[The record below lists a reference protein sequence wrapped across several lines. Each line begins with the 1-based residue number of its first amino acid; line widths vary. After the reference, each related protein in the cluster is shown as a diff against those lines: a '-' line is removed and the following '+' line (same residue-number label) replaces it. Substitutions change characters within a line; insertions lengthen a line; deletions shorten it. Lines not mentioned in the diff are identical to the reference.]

1 MKKLAVFVL
10 AMACFLSLTGCKAQQ
25 AKDQPEQAKDQP
37 EYFVEEDGEQY
48 LLLPISG
55 TKVLIYDGHKQYIEK
70 IDMDLLKTAEET
82 LSAQIPQDESEP
94 FFYLQMEEGD
104 MYLCVETIV
113 YIDPPETVT
122 MEDGTVISSG
132 CGIDHE
138 HIFYSERISK

>member
-1 MKKLAVFVL
+1 MKKFVAFVL
-10 AMACFLSLTGCKAQQ
+10 AMACILSLTGCKAQQ
-25 AKDQPEQAKDQP
+25 ANGQS

-70 IDMDLLKTAEET
+70 IDMDLVKTAEEK

-94 FFYLQMEEGD
+94 FFYLQMKEGD
-104 MYLCVETIV
+104 MYLCVEIIV
-113 YIDPPETVT
+113 DIDPPETVT

-132 CGIDHE
+132 CGIDHK
-138 HIFYSERISK
+138 HVFYSERIS

>member
-1 MKKLAVFVL
+1 MKKMAAFVL
-10 AMACFLSLTGCKAQQ
+10 AAVCFLSFSGCKPQQ
-25 AKDQPEQAKDQP
+25 ANNRS

-48 LLLPISG
+48 LLLPISK
-55 TKVLIYDGHKQYIEK
+55 TKVLVYDGHRQYIEK
-70 IDMDLLKTAEET
+70 IDMDLLKTAEEA

-104 MYLCVETIV
+104 MYLCVEIIV
-113 YIDPPETVT
+113 DIDPPETVT

-138 HIFYSERISK
+138 HVFYSERISK